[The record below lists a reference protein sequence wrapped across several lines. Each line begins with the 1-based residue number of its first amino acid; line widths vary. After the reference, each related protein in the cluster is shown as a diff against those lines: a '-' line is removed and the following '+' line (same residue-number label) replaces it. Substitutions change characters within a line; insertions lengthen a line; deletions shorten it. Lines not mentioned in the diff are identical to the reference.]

1 MRKSGY
7 GNARTPAKPGVW
19 SLLLHILKGAFSNG
33 MQLPA
38 LAGIGLVA
46 LLYHE
51 QYPYHEAIAAL
62 LFCGLLLVGLFRGCY
77 EWQEKLVQYHR
88 DLALSRH
95 ETKRET
101 ANRGDYTSGFV
112 PYTRR

>member
-1 MRKSGY
+1 MRQFKSDS
-7 GNARTPAKPGVW
+7 ARTPVKPGIF
-19 SLLLHILKGAFSNG
+19 SLLLNILKGAFSNG

-62 LFCGLLLVGLFRGCY
+62 LFCSLLLVGLFRGCIN
-77 EWQEKLVQYHR
+77 WQEELVEYQR
-88 DLALSRH
+88 DLALTRH
-95 ETKRET
+95 QAQRKA
-101 ANRGDYTSGFV
+101 ANRGDYVSGFV
-112 PYTRR
+112 TYTRR

>member
-1 MRKSGY
+1 MRQYKSGS
-7 GNARTPAKPGVW
+7 ARTPARPGTG
-19 SLLLHILKGAFSNG
+19 SLLLHILQGAFSNG
-33 MQLPA
+33 MQFPA

-62 LFCGLLLVGLFRGCY
+62 LFCGLLLIGLFRGCSD
-77 EWQEKLVQYHR
+77 WQEELVAYHR
-88 DLALSRH
+88 DLALMRH
-95 ETKRET
+95 HAQQEE
-101 ANRGDYTSGFV
+101 ANRGDYASGFV

>member
-1 MRKSGY
+1 MRQFKSGST
-7 GNARTPAKPGVW
+7 RIPAKPGIF

-62 LFCGLLLVGLFRGCY
+62 LFCGLLLVGLFRGCSD
-77 EWQEKLVQYHR
+77 WQEELVEYHR
-88 DLALSRH
+88 DLALTRH
-95 ETKRET
+95 QAQREA
-101 ANRGDYTSGFV
+101 ANRGDYTSGIV